1 MRPDPTSF
9 GMLVLAVAVATAG
22 AWGQE
27 SPAPPPVATPTP
39 TPAPAPASA
48 RGMLVAGR
56 AEAETALLESLL
68 PKPMSRERFAR
79 LLSAIDPSLATNA
92 MVTAAHDLYLDRVRE
107 ASRSVET
114 AVAGRVPAAFTF
126 DPAEQSFEP
135 RYTPE
140 LVELLSARAR
150 AADATSRAEAVL
162 VRGVESETPADA
174 RRRIAGALEAWRMES
189 LPRRGLLASTETAIG
204 ELVARIPLEATVEVG
219 VGQVVAAHAAR
230 VAALL
235 GERLELLRANESERA
250 RIESAAG
257 PLWRLGADPAAR
269 AATEAALAQL
279 YDRDYA
285 NERAIR
291 DERLDALRQL
301 RLRMPAREGRRL
313 VEAWQR
319 AVHPELFDDERLLAE
334 LVEASIASNDLAD
347 DARVLLLDTVEQGY
361 RRIEPLA
368 EKCSLAADALEPRL
382 LDRTTF
388 GVVAEIGARMS
399 LLDAQLRRRRV
410 VRETFERIRL
420 LLPVADAASRNE
432 VRRRRDAFVVAL
444 DALDRADTF
453 ERDALARLAVGV
465 AEAGMDAAAPSS
477 EGPGSDAIPGKAL
490 SSDASSDS
498 ATGAGFEAPPSGAR
512 GSSDAGDMPRRA
524 RGSRRPG

>member
-1 MRPDPTSF
+1 MRPDATTL
-9 GMLVLAVAVATAG
+9 GLQVLAVAIAAAG
-22 AWGQE
+22 ARGQE
-27 SPAPPPVATPTP
+27 PPAAQ
-39 TPAPAPASA
+39 PADA

-56 AEAETALLESLL
+56 AEAEAALLESLL

-79 LLSAIDPSLATNA
+79 LLAAVDPSLATNA
-92 MVTAAHDLYLDRVRE
+92 MATAAHDLYLDRVRE

-114 AVAGRVPAAFTF
+114 AIAGRVPAAFTF
-126 DPAEQSFEP
+126 DPAEQAFEP

-140 LVELLSARAR
+140 LVELQAARAR
-150 AADATSRAEAVL
+150 AADASARAEAIL

-189 LPRRGLLASTETAIG
+189 LPRRGLLSSTETAVG
-204 ELVARIPLEATVEVG
+204 ALVARIPLEPTVEVG
-219 VGQVVAAHAAR
+219 VSQVVSAHAAR
-230 VAALL
+230 VVALL
-235 GERLELLRANESERA
+235 GERLELLRTNELERA

-257 PLWRLGADPAAR
+257 PLWRFGADPATR

-279 YDRDYA
+279 DDRDYA

-334 LVEASIASNDLAD
+334 LVEASIASNEIAD
-347 DARVLLLDTVEQGY
+347 DARALLLDTVEQGY

-382 LDRTTF
+382 LDRSTF

-420 LLPVADAASRNE
+420 LLPVADAAARNE
-432 VRRRRDAFVVAL
+432 VRQRRDAFAVAL
-444 DALDRADTF
+444 DALDRADAF
-453 ERDALARLAVGV
+453 ERDALARLAIGV
-465 AEAGMDAAAPSS
+465 AEAGMDPGIGNGAGNATPGSPNGRAIPAAPGAGDSGALEVPPAAADG
-477 EGPGSDAIPGKAL
+477 GP
-490 SSDASSDS
+490 DS
-498 ATGAGFEAPPSGAR
+498 
-512 GSSDAGDMPRRA
+512 GDTPRRA